1 MALTLTVTDAGRA
14 ALRNAQGDGTN
25 AVRIAAV
32 GVTATAFASGS
43 PVPAEIK
50 RLATIAGGAT
60 SLDTIHVTISDTGSD
75 VYSVRGY
82 GFYLADGTL
91 FASYGQAD
99 VIVEKS
105 AQATMLLAVDVKF
118 TAIDATQITFGD
130 SNFSNPAAT
139 TDTLGVVRLASDAE
153 AIAGADTQK
162 ALTAKNL
169 LAALNDRLG
178 ADAPSALVKTL
189 LTKASVLSF
198 CTALGIRGAAQ
209 YDTGSGNGLDADL
222 LDGKDGSYYLQW
234 ANLTGMPSV
243 FAPAPHTHSTD
254 DITSGTLPLVRGGTG
269 VSTVPAGNYV
279 IGAGTGPL
287 QSKAPAD
294 VLTDIGA
301 AAKQHSHPISDIN
314 GLQAALDAKTT
325 PAAVTAQITAAVNG
339 LINGAPGAL
348 DTLKELADAMGDDA
362 HFSATVTNALAGK
375 VAKAGD
381 TMTGQLNLPQLRV
394 STFAQIGGGAGGT
407 DNHIRF
413 ITDGNGNTR
422 IDSVTP
428 TESAFA
434 PLTFY
439 GSQYYFNAPGVASF
453 AGRVAMAAGLGVS
466 GGGTVPNS
474 QGSYLSW
481 NKQSGWGDMSFINHH
496 GGGSGGW
503 TFWDT
508 GDGTNYTLQAWITAQ
523 GVFNGNGILTP
534 GATFQGG
541 GSEVDVHFNYSSSG
555 AFGYYLAANAGGFT
569 IATKNSGGGY
579 QNSALSVAQ
588 NAGGFQ
594 VSAIGAVV
602 ANGGFQVGSDKR
614 LKKNI
619 RKREVLRGIALRC
632 AKAFSEWE
640 LKLTD
645 VHDVGLI
652 AQTLKRFAPWYV
664 RLGNFA
670 NGSSGPRMLS
680 VDKAGL
686 ALECGMDNAL
696 SIAELRKDNKDLMKR
711 IAILEKRK

>member
-25 AVRIAAV
+25 AVRIATV

-60 SLDTIHVTISDTGSD
+60 SLDTIHVTISDTGTD

-139 TDTLGVVRLASDAE
+139 TDTLGVVRLATDAE

-169 LAALNDRLG
+169 LAAFNDRLG
-178 ADAPSALVKTL
+178 AGAPSAFVKTL
-189 LTKASVLSF
+189 LTKASVLAF

-234 ANLTGMPSV
+234 ANLSGVPSV
-243 FAPAPHTHSTD
+243 FAPAPHTHSAD
-254 DITSGTLPLVRGGTG
+254 DITSGTLPVARGGTG
-269 VSTVPAGNYV
+269 VATIPAGNYV
-279 IGAGTGPL
+279 IGGGNGPL

-381 TMTGQLNLPQLRV
+381 TMTGTLYGNSV
-394 STFAQIGGGAGGT
+394 SMYADSYFGGGVGHT
-407 DNHIRF
+407 DNRIRF
-413 ITDGNGNTR
+413 VTDGGGSTR
-422 IDSVTP
+422 IDSIKYDA
-428 TESAFA
+428 SAFA
-434 PLTFY
+434 PMGFY
-439 GSQYYFNAPGVASF
+439 ASQYTFMGGGPASF
-453 AGRVAMAAGLGVS
+453 SGRVAMGAGLGVS
-466 GGGTVPNS
+466 GGGVIPNA

-481 NKQSGWGDMSFINHH
+481 NKQNGWGDMSFINHH

-508 GDGTNYTLQAWITAQ
+508 GDGANYTLLAWITGL
-523 GVFNGNGILTP
+523 GVFNGNGLLVP
-534 GATFQGG
+534 GGTFQGQG
-541 GSEVDVHFNYSSSG
+541 EVDVHFNPNGGQG
-555 AFGYYLAANAGGFT
+555 ANGYYLSANGTGFT
-569 IATKNSGGGY
+569 IAMKNSSGGY
-579 QNSALSVAQ
+579 QASALSVFQA
-588 NAGGFQ
+588 AGGYQ
-594 VSAIGAVV
+594 VNAIGAIV

-652 AQTLKRFAPWYV
+652 AQTLRRFAPWYV
-664 RLGNFA
+664 RPGNFA
-670 NGSSGPRMLS
+670 NGKSGPRMLS
-680 VDKAGL
+680 VDKAGI
-686 ALECGMDNAL
+686 ALECSMDNAL
-696 SIAELRKDNKDLMKR
+696 AIDEIMKR
-711 IAILEKRK
+711 IAKLEKRK

>member
-25 AVRIAAV
+25 AVRIATV
-32 GVTATAFASGS
+32 GVTATAFASGG
-43 PVPAEIK
+43 PLPAEIK

-60 SLDTIHVTISDTGSD
+60 SPDTIHVTISDTGTD

-105 AQATMLLAVDVKF
+105 AQATMMLAVDVKF
-118 TAIDATQITFGD
+118 AAIDATQITFGD
-130 SNFSNPAAT
+130 SSFSNPAAT
-139 TDTLGVVRLASDAE
+139 TDVLGVVRLASDAE
-153 AIAGADTQK
+153 AIAGADAQK

-178 ADAPSALVKTL
+178 AGAPSAFIKTL
-189 LTKASVLSF
+189 LTKASVLAF

-222 LDGKDGSYYLQW
+222 LDGKDGAWYLQW
-234 ANLTGMPSV
+234 ANLTGVPSV
-243 FAPAPHTHSTD
+243 FAPAPHTHSAD
-254 DITSGTLPLVRGGTG
+254 DITSGTLPVARGGTG
-269 VSTVPAGNYV
+269 VATVPAGNYV
-279 IGAGTGPL
+279 VGGGTGAL

-325 PAAVTAQITAAVNG
+325 PAAVTAQITAAVSG

-375 VAKAGD
+375 VNKAGD
-381 TMTGQLNLPQLRV
+381 TMTGTLNGTVLSMSQQAW
-394 STFAQIGGGAGGT
+394 FGGGTNNT
-407 DNHIRF
+407 DNRIRF
-413 ITDGNGNTR
+413 ISDGAGSTR
-422 IDSVTP
+422 IDSVTFNAQ
-428 TESAFA
+428 AFA
-434 PLTFY
+434 PMGLY
-439 GSQYYFNAPGVASF
+439 ASSF
-453 AGRVAMAAGLGVS
+453 GFL
-466 GGGTVPNS
+466 GGGPVYFTGRAEFQSGFRVTGGVTIPNS

-481 NKQSGWGDMSFINHH
+481 NKQGGWGDMSFINHH

-508 GDGTNYTLQAWITAQ
+508 GDGVNYSNVAWISGT
-523 GVFNGNGILTP
+523 GGFNGSSLTI
-534 GATFQGG
+534 QSL
-541 GSEVDVHFNYSSSG
+541 GSEADLHLNFNNSG
-555 AFGYYLAANAGGFT
+555 ANGYYLAANSTAFT
-569 IATKNSGGGY
+569 VATKNGSGGY
-579 QNSALSVAQ
+579 QSSALSVYQA
-588 NAGGFQ
+588 AGGYQ
-594 VSAIGAVV
+594 VNAIGAVV
-602 ANGGFQVGSDKR
+602 ANGGFQVGSDRR

-619 RKREVLRGIALRC
+619 RKREVMRGIALRC
-632 AKAFSEWE
+632 AKAFREWE

-645 VHDVGLI
+645 AHDVGVV

-664 RLGNFA
+664 RLGNYM

-686 ALECGMDNAL
+686 ALECAMDNAL
-696 SIAELRKDNKDLMKR
+696 DIKELRKLHADLIKKF
-711 IAILEKRK
+711 AKLEARS